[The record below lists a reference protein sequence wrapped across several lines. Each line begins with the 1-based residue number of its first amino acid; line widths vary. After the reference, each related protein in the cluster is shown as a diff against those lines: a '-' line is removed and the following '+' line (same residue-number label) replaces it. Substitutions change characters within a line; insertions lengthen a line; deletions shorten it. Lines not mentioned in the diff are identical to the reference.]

1 MIKSM
6 TGFGKSA
13 FEINN
18 KKVTV
23 EVKSLNSKQSDISTR
38 IPPLYRE
45 KELDIRRE
53 LSDRL
58 VRGKIDFS
66 VYIENMG
73 ESGSAVINSGV
84 VKGYFAD
91 LSKISHELQLPVN
104 ERLLQIIMRL
114 PDTVKVNYETLEEE
128 EWQLLHTHINAAM
141 DAVEQFRLQEGKA
154 LAADLKANLAAI
166 MQLLEEIK
174 PFEQQRIET
183 IKNRLNDNLESLRIN
198 GSTDPNRF
206 EQELIFYLE
215 RLDFNEEKVR
225 LSNHCRYF
233 TETMNE
239 AESNGRKLSFIAQE
253 MGREINTLG
262 SKANESNIQ
271 RIVVQMKDAL
281 ERIKEQVLNVL

>member
-128 EWQLLHTHINAAM
+128 EWQLLHTHISSAM

-154 LAADLKANLAAI
+154 LAADLKANLTAI

-183 IKNRLNDNLESLRIN
+183 IKNRLNENLESLRIN

-239 AESNGRKLSFIAQE
+239 SESNGRKLSFIAQE